1 VVRAEARKWSTTPKC
16 IDKRSQN
23 WLDWKVHY
31 TENPSMRFM
40 FVTFQ
45 YYCICWMS
53 KLPRLKIKHH
63 QNYDGSVWMCFCDR
77 IQRQDQENLS
87 YLMLSIII
95 EKEDFEINR
104 FYKTIWDLYPGIG

>member
-1 VVRAEARKWSTTPKC
+1 
-16 IDKRSQN
+16 
-23 WLDWKVHY
+23 
-31 TENPSMRFM
+31 
-40 FVTFQ
+40 
-45 YYCICWMS
+45 
-53 KLPRLKIKHH
+53 
-63 QNYDGSVWMCFCDR
+63 MCFCDR